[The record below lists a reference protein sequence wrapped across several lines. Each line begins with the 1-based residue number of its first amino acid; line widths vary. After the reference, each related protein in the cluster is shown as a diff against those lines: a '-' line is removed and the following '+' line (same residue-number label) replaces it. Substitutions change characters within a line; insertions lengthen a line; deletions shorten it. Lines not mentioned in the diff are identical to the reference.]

1 MGKYVMNEFDYRD
14 LDSRFKIWMDRK
26 NDALKF
32 NALSLSWELDAW
44 EEVEEK
50 VKQRLENKIK
60 NNNDA
65 LRLLETQP
73 DSEKDIEDLH
83 QDNENILR
91 FIKSEERKFRDL
103 KFHMYEHSPDP
114 DVRELMRE
122 GVDTLIA
129 EYLTLTA
136 EPDKD
141 MRFRYQD
148 LLFLS
153 YLGGQPAEDGLYRFR
168 QWMGE
173 NFPPAVPQAEMAF
186 LAEIGLI
193 ESDTEPTYH
202 GDNLTPAG
210 SAVLARLNEDLGPS
224 TAELFIRAYL
234 EKPAELAPSV

>member
-1 MGKYVMNEFDYRD
+1 MGKSVMNEFDYRD
-14 LDSRFKIWMDRK
+14 LESRFKIWMDRK
-26 NDALKF
+26 HDALTF
-32 NALSLSWELDAW
+32 NGLSLGCALDVW
-44 EEVEEK
+44 EEIEEK

-65 LRLLETQP
+65 LRLLVKQP

-83 QDNENILR
+83 QDNENIFR

-168 QWMGE
+168 PWMGE
-173 NFPPAVPQAEMAF
+173 SFPPAVPQSEMAF

-234 EKPAELAPSV
+234 EKPVELAPSV

>member
-14 LDSRFKIWMDRK
+14 LTARQHIWDRRER
-26 NDALKF
+26 DALMC
-32 NALSLSWELDAW
+32 NSLSMSWVLTDW
-44 EEVEEK
+44 EEVEER

-65 LRLLETQP
+65 MRLLETQP
-73 DSEKDIEDLH
+73 DSEKAIEDLH
-83 QDNENILR
+83 HDNETILR

-103 KFHMYEHSPDP
+103 KFYLYEHSPYP
-114 DVRELMRE
+114 DVSKMMRE

-141 MRFRYQD
+141 MRSHYQD

-153 YLGGQPAEDGLYRFR
+153 HLGGEPAEEGFYRFR
-168 QWMGE
+168 PWMGE
-173 NFPPAVPQAEMAF
+173 NFPPAVPQVEMAL

-193 ESDTEPTYH
+193 ESDTEPKYF
-202 GDNLTPAG
+202 GDNLTKAG
-210 SAVLARLNEDLGPS
+210 SAVLKRLNEDLGPS
-224 TAELFIRAYL
+224 TAELCYRAYL
-234 EKPAELAPSV
+234 QKPAELAPSV